1 MGWAGCDG
9 GELLL
14 VLLAVRL
21 SVYIHTV
28 ECSSCSCCVG
38 TVCRHMAVR
47 PWWQQ
52 LTCPACE
59 RCTEC
64 SVLAVVVSCSVQCAE

>member
-21 SVYIHTV
+21 SVVHIHTV
-28 ECSSCSCCVG
+28 EYSLPLYQVDSS
-38 TVCRHMAVR
+38 RF
-47 PWWQQ
+47 
-52 LTCPACE
+52 E
-59 RCTEC
+59 DE
-64 SVLAVVVSCSVQCAE
+64 QCGCM